1 MRLLRPLRP
10 LVTDSRLMNLRRS
23 RLRATFAYEET
34 ALPMAMHFLAIFKR
48 PLRMRYMVAVIEG
61 RRFDEMWEAG

>member
-34 ALPMAMHFLAIFKR
+34 ALPMAMQLL
-48 PLRMRYMVAVIEG
+48 LRMRYMVAVIEG
-61 RRFDEMWEAG
+61 RRFDEMWDVG